1 MGEQTNLWGLLH
13 PLDILSRHR
22 GRELVRR
29 YVLSRPTTLL
39 SPGQLLSV
47 KPRLHP
53 QKRGGSLRPAFAPAR
68 LVSLAVKLAFA
79 FVLSSRF
86 PSGISQPLY
95 ARVIFQQATAP
106 VKLPT
111 RHCPIRRFQTK
122 LVRFIIFKE
131 RCFIDAP
138 PFGGAPSYTKQ
149 LKINPQYQAAVKLHG
164 VFLSCSN

>member
-1 MGEQTNLWGLLH
+1 MGEQTNPWRLLH
-13 PLDILSRHR
+13 PQDILSRHR
-22 GRELVRR
+22 GRERARR

-47 KPRLHP
+47 KPRLFP
-53 QKRGGSLRPAFAPAR
+53 KKYGGSLRPAFAPAR
-68 LVSLAVKLAFA
+68 PVSLTVKLAFA
-79 FVLSSRF
+79 FILSSRF
-86 PSGISQPLY
+86 PSGISQPLH
-95 ARVIFQQATAP
+95 ARVTFQQATAP

-131 RCFIDAP
+131 RCFIVGRQRRP
-138 PFGGAPSYTKQ
+138 PSYAKQ
-149 LKINPQYQAAVKLHG
+149 LKTNPQYQAAVKLHG